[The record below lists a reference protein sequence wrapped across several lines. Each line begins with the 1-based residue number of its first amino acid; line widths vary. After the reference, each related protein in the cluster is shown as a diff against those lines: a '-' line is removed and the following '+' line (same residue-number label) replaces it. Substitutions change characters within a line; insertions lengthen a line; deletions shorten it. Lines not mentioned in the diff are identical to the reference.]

1 MSNLLYEEFVHM
13 ARSVYGDE
21 LDEFGKDVPD
31 FTEGGL
37 VQAWGMTERIRFI
50 TRHMIGCMIEGN
62 AERKPAPQ
70 LVRYPLI
77 DGPDEARQMH
87 RALLVLSNRP
97 DHMDSS
103 TGGSDFFAAS
113 LVCALVWQTVENPND
128 RIDPTQ
134 VAAMYFLAAGKP
146 PLRDICILLDRLRED
161 QK

>member
-1 MSNLLYEEFVHM
+1 VSNLLYEEFVHM
-13 ARSVYGDE
+13 ARDVYGSD
-21 LDEFGKDVPD
+21 LDEFARDVPD

-37 VQAWGMTERIRFI
+37 VQAWGMAERIRFI

-62 AERKPAPQ
+62 TERKPAPQ
-70 LVRYPLI
+70 LVRYPLV

-87 RALLVLSNRP
+87 RALLLLSNRA
-97 DHMDSS
+97 DNMDPF
-103 TGGSDFFAAS
+103 TGDSGFFAAS

-128 RIDPTQ
+128 RIDPAQ